1 MKDRHQ
7 KKRCH
12 DTPRACRFKSC
23 FPHFRSPCK
32 SRTPSF
38 FYTPNTLTVP
48 LPAFW
53 PLSLRRIFSFISV
66 VAVSCHVINESLHP
80 LRTCLPHLFRDMAVT
95 IQCESCGK
103 MPHVFLQ
110 CLDIISGLQTV
121 HGKRVPQIVYAI
133 AALVLSSVQYSSSAL
148 SF

>member
-1 MKDRHQ
+1 MCAIR
-7 KKRCH
+7 
-12 DTPRACRFKSC
+12 TCRFKSC

-32 SRTPSF
+32 SRAPSF
-38 FYTPNTLTVP
+38 FPLNTLTVP

-53 PLSLRRIFSFISV
+53 PLSLRRIFSSISV
-66 VAVSCHVINESLHP
+66 VAVSRHVINESLHS

-110 CLDIISGLQTV
+110 CLDVISGPQTV
-121 HGKRVPQIVYAI
+121 HGKRVPQMDLLHFLLLNILLYH
-133 AALVLSSVQYSSSAL
+133 LTLLSSFSNFRSVSGKA
-148 SF
+148 